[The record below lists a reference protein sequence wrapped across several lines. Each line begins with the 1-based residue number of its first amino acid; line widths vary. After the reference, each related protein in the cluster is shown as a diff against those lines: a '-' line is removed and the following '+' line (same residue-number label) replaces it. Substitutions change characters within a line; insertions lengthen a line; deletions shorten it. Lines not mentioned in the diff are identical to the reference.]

1 MDLKMIVEL
10 FVNNGLAI
18 VIVAFY
24 LYKDY
29 KFNEQLVKS
38 LQEITDTLKDFKN

>member
-1 MDLKMIVEL
+1 MDIKTIVEL
-10 FVNNGLAI
+10 LVNNGLAV
-18 VIVAFY
+18 VIVGFY

-38 LQEITDTLKDFKN
+38 LQEITDTLKDFKD